1 MADEPIFTVNVSALT
16 PPSSNEPAHDPFFA
30 SEARL
35 YAEQS
40 RASAVSAATSA
51 QKILEIIEGG
61 GIGEGI
67 KGDDG
72 DSAYQVA
79 VRNGFVGSETNW
91 LLSLKGADGE
101 NGDTP
106 TFSIGTVTAGD
117 SPDVI
122 IRGPAEARILD
133 FVLARGTK
141 GDKGDKGDKG
151 EQGPQGLSI
160 KGDKGDAGEPGTP
173 GDPGQPGQ
181 PGQAATFAVGTV
193 SSGASPAVTN
203 RGTAQA
209 AVLDFVLVPGAKGA
223 DGATG
228 AKGDPGAKGDTGPAG
243 AKGDTGETGTKG
255 ADGAAATVAVG
266 SVTSGSAPAVT
277 NSGTSAAAILNFV
290 LQKGDT
296 GAKGD
301 KGDKGD
307 TGAPGSDAP
316 AGVAPWFREKM
327 QTVTPASGAVTA
339 VVANGGY
346 IKATVTGAVTWTFD
360 TTGLPTTHATSWTI
374 ELKNG
379 GTGAQAFSGVVWPS
393 GVAPTLA
400 ASGVDL
406 LVLTYN
412 GSTIRGAFAGTYAS

>member
-1 MADEPIFTVNVSALT
+1 MADEPIFSVNVSAIT
-16 PPSSNEPAHDPFFA
+16 PPSSNEPSHDPFFA
-30 SEARL
+30 SEARR
-35 YAEQS
+35 YATESQ
-40 RASAVSAATSA
+40 ASAVSAATSA
-51 QKILEIIEGG
+51 KKVLELIEGG
-61 GIGEGI
+61 GLGDGI

-79 VRNGFVGSETNW
+79 VRNGFVGSEANW

-106 TFSIGTVTAGD
+106 TFAIGNVTAGD
-117 SPDVI
+117 TPAVTV
-122 IRGPAEARILD
+122 RGTAEARILD

-141 GDKGDKGDKG
+141 GDKGEKGNDG
-151 EQGPQGLSI
+151 APGVQGPPGESI
-160 KGDKGDAGEPGTP
+160 KGDDGAPGAPGE
-173 GDPGQPGQ
+173 PGQ
-181 PGQAATFAVGTV
+181 PGQAATVVVGTV

-209 AVLDFVLVPGAKGA
+209 AILDFVLVPGAKGA
-223 DGATG
+223 DGAPG
-228 AKGDPGAKGDTGPAG
+228 AKGDPGSKGDPG
-243 AKGDTGETGTKG
+243 AKG

-266 SVTSGSAPAVT
+266 TVTSGNAPAVT
-277 NSGTSAAAILNFV
+277 NSGTSAAAVLNFV
-290 LQKGDT
+290 LQ
-296 GAKGD
+296 KGD

-307 TGAPGSDAP
+307 TGAPGNDAP
-316 AGVAPWFREKM
+316 AGIAPWFREKM

-360 TTGLPTTHATSWTI
+360 TTGLPNTHATSWTV

-379 GTGAQAFSGVVWPS
+379 GTGAQAFTGVVWPS

-406 LVLTYN
+406 LVFTYN
-412 GSTIRGAFAGTYAS
+412 GSTIRGAFAGTYAQ

>member
-1 MADEPIFTVNVSALT
+1 MADERIFTVNVSAIT
-16 PPSSNEPAHDPFFA
+16 PPSANEPSHDPFFA
-30 SEARL
+30 SEARR
-35 YAEQS
+35 YAAESQ
-40 RASAVSAATSA
+40 ASAVSAATSA
-51 QKILEIIEGG
+51 RKILEIIEGG

-79 VRNGFVGSETNW
+79 VRNGFVGSEANW

-106 TFSIGTVTAGD
+106 TFSIGNVTAGD
-117 SPDVI
+117 TPSVT

-141 GDKGDKGDKG
+141 GDKGDPGNDGAPG
-151 EQGPQGLSI
+151 EQGPPGESI
-160 KGDKGDAGEPGTP
+160 KGDDGAPGAPGE
-173 GDPGQPGQ
+173 PGQ
-181 PGQAATFAVGTV
+181 PGQAATITVGTV

-223 DGATG
+223 DGSPGT
-228 AKGDPGAKGDTGPAG
+228 KGDPGS
-243 AKGDTGETGTKG
+243 KG
-255 ADGAAATVAVG
+255 ADGAAATITVG
-266 SVTSGSAPAVT
+266 TVTSGSAPAVT
-277 NSGTSAAAILNFV
+277 NGGTSAAAVLNFV
-290 LQKGDT
+290 LQ
-296 GAKGD
+296 KGD

-307 TGAPGSDAP
+307 TGAPGNDAP
-316 AGVAPWFREKM
+316 AGIAPWFREKM
-327 QTVTPASGAVTA
+327 QTVTPANGAVTA

-346 IKATVTGAVTWTFD
+346 IKATASGAVTWTFD
-360 TTGLPTTHATSWTI
+360 TTGLPNTHATSWTV

-406 LVLTYN
+406 LVFTYN